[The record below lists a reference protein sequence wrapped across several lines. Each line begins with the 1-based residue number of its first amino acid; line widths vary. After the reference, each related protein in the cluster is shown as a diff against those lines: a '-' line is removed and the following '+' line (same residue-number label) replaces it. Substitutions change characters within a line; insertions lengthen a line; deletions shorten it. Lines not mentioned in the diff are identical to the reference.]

1 MLGDGLAVALG
12 VLGRRPSR
20 LGRGS
25 LRSLR
30 VATTRN
36 RHKAVKDPSKIL
48 ILRLSSIGDIVLT
61 SPLVRVLRRRFPRAA
76 IDFVVKADFA
86 PLLEHNPNVDTVHVI
101 EPAEGLPGLWQLGRA
116 LRDAR
121 YDIAIDLHKNFRSR
135 FLVHACRA
143 RRVYRYQKHVWRRG
157 LYVKLKL
164 NTMRQAAPIYQRYL
178 AAAAEL
184 HITDDGVGTELFWSH
199 EHEQEAERAA
209 QQHGISREQTLIALA
224 PGAGYFTKRWPAEYF
239 AELAV
244 QLAKHYSDFAL
255 VILGGPQDAEAGRAI
270 TNAVAGGKVIDLTG
284 RCSLLA
290 SAVFIKRSRL
300 LVANDSGLMHIA
312 EAVKTPVLMLAGSTT
327 RELGFFPQRA
337 HSRVLE
343 NQTLACRPC
352 SHLGYDACPAG
363 HFRCMRELT
372 PELVLAELQH
382 MLRLARSAE
391 ELHDC

>member
-1 MLGDGLAVALG
+1 M
-12 VLGRRPSR
+12 
-20 LGRGS
+20 
-25 LRSLR
+25 
-30 VATTRN
+30 RN
-36 RHKAVKDPSKIL
+36 RHKAVNDPGKIL

-61 SPLVRVLRRRFPRAA
+61 SPLVRALRRRFPSVA
-76 IDFVVKADFA
+76 IDFVVKAEFA
-86 PLLEHNPNVDTVHVI
+86 PLVQHNPNVNTVHVI
-101 EPAEGLPGLWQLGRA
+101 NPAAGLAGLWQVGRI
-116 LRDAR
+116 LREAR

-135 FLVHACRA
+135 FLAHACRA
-143 RRVYRYQKHVWRRG
+143 KRVLRYQKHVVRRG
-157 LYVKLKL
+157 LFVKLKL
-164 NTMRQAAPIYQRYL
+164 NTMRQVAPIYQRYL
-178 AAAAEL
+178 AATAAL
-184 HITDDGVGTELFWSH
+184 HVANDGAGTELFWAQ
-199 EHEQEAERAA
+199 EHEREAERVA
-209 QQHGISREQTLIALA
+209 QQYGISRGQALLALA

-239 AELAV
+239 AALAA
-244 QLAKHYSDFAL
+244 QLAKRGSDHVI
-255 VILGGPQDAEAGRAI
+255 VILGGPQDTEAARTI
-270 TNAVAGGKVIDLTG
+270 TAAGAGGNIIDLTG

-312 EAVKTPVLMLAGSTT
+312 EAVQTPVLMLAGSTT

-352 SHLGYDACPAG
+352 SHLGYHKCPAG

-372 PELVLAELQH
+372 PALVLAELQH